1 MVWTS
6 IEGNLRQR
14 PPLHLSLWTRVSQQ
28 NRRQTE
34 SVDRLPPPNRRTL
47 GTKEPMGGT
56 IPAPCRECSA
66 RGLESVAHR
75 GLRSA
80 QRSRQRH
87 FGNDPER
94 SPVGVPTYPPS

>member
-34 SVDRLPPPNRRTL
+34 SVDRLPPPNRRAF

-56 IPAPCRECSA
+56 IPAPCREHSA
-66 RGLESVAHR
+66 RRLEPMAHC
-75 GLRSA
+75 GLRST
-80 QRSRQRH
+80 QRSRQCYT
-87 FGNDPER
+87 GNHSER
-94 SPVGVPTYPPS
+94 GLVGVPAYPPS